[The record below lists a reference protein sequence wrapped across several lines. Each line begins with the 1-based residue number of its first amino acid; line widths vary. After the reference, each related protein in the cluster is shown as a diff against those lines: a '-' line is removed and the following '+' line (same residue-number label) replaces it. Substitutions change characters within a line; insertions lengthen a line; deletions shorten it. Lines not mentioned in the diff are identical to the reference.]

1 MKFTSYYSLFV
12 VYLLLKN
19 YKNTYNSLIFKSK
32 FLRTKCSDISRQKFG
47 NILKPKCADSACE

>member
-1 MKFTSYYSLFV
+1 M
-12 VYLLLKN
+12 YLLLKN